1 MNTQQTQ
8 HGAAPSEWPEIGDY
22 ALVGDCR
29 TAALIGRDGG
39 VDWWC
44 LPHFSG
50 PAFFA
55 RILDRNHG
63 GRFTVAP
70 EEPYQSRRSYVGD
83 SNVLQTSFVA
93 NGGELRLT
101 DAMTF
106 PTDSATAGLLPQRE
120 LLRSIEAVDA
130 EISVDVVYEPRPD
143 YGRGKFRLS
152 RCGKHGWACAYHSHL
167 LLLHTDLPLELAEDG
182 RSLRGR
188 HLLRPGERRFLS
200 VTYVN
205 NDVGILLPLGDAASQ
220 RIAVTVEWWERWS
233 GQCTYDGPY
242 RAAVVRSALVTKLL
256 TYCLSGAVVAAPTA
270 SLPETIGGS
279 RNWDYRYCWLRDASL
294 TMEAFLDLGY
304 QREADAFLGWLLHST
319 RLTWPKLQVLYDVYG
334 HARIPESTLDH
345 LEGYR
350 HSRPVRIG
358 NGAWD
363 QLQLDVYGSLIM
375 AAATYLARGGEMSR
389 DGYKMLAGFGK
400 SVCKEWRRADH
411 GIWEVRGETRHYT
424 YSKVACWAA
433 LDCLVELAKEGSLSV
448 PVGDFSRARDD
459 IRALIEEEGYDD
471 ELGSY
476 TGAFGHRAAD
486 ASLLLM
492 PRYRYCHANDPRMK
506 GTFAHLD
513 SELGSGALMY
523 RYRDGFDELEG
534 DEHPFGICSFWS
546 VDYLARAGRI
556 EEATAR
562 FEQLLGYCND
572 VGLYGE
578 EIDAGT
584 GAAIGNFP
592 QAFTH
597 VGLIN
602 AAVSLAQAGEQR
614 KRMDGR

>member
-1 MNTQQTQ
+1 MNIPETE
-8 HGAAPSEWPEIGDY
+8 HSAAGSRWPEIGDY
-22 ALVGDCR
+22 ALIGDCR

-55 RILDRNHG
+55 RILDRSQG

-70 EEPYQSRRSYVGD
+70 EEPYRSTRSYVGD
-83 SNVLQTSFVA
+83 SNVLQTSFEA

-106 PTDSATAGLLPQRE
+106 PTASAAAGLLPQRE

-152 RCGKHGWACAYHSHL
+152 RCGNYGWACAHESHL

-182 RSLRGR
+182 RSLRCR
-188 HLLRPGERRFLS
+188 HFLRPGERQFLS

-205 NDVGILLPLGDAASQ
+205 NDIGVFLPLGDAASQ
-220 RIAVTVEWWERWS
+220 RIAATIAWWERWS
-233 GQCTYDGPY
+233 GQCTYTGPY
-242 RAAVVRSALVTKLL
+242 RAAVVRSALLTKLL

-270 SLPETIGGS
+270 SLPETIGGA

-304 QREADAFLGWLLHST
+304 QEEADAFLGWLLHST
-319 RLTWPKLQVLYDVYG
+319 RLTWPKLQVLYDVHG
-334 HARIPESTLDH
+334 HARVPESTLAH
-345 LEGYR
+345 LQGYR
-350 HSRPVRIG
+350 GSSPVRIG

-363 QLQLDVYGSLIM
+363 QLQLDVYGSVVM

-389 DGYKMLAGFGK
+389 EGYRMLAGFGK
-400 SVCKEWRRADH
+400 SVLREWRRPDH
-411 GIWEVRGETRHYT
+411 GIWEIRGEKRHYT

-433 LDCLVELAKEGSLSV
+433 LDCLVDLAKEGRLSV
-448 PVGDFSRARDD
+448 PVEDFSGARDE
-459 IRALIEEEGYDD
+459 IRALIEAEGYD
-471 ELGSY
+471 LGIGSY
-476 TGAFGHRAAD
+476 KGSFGRGGAD

-492 PRYRYCHANDPRMK
+492 PRYRYCHANDPRMT

-534 DEHPFGICSFWS
+534 EEHPFGICSFWS
-546 VDYLARAGRI
+546 VDYLARAGRV

-562 FEQLLGYCND
+562 FKQLLGYCND

-578 EIDAGT
+578 EIEAGT

-602 AAVSLAQAGEQR
+602 AAVSLVEAGEQR
-614 KRMDGR
+614 ERMDR